1 MRLRLRTRIALSFAL
16 LSFVIASVISAILYL
31 YASDYLIGQRQ
42 NAALTRAVLDARAA
56 ANGLATGASPEAA
69 LALVPS
75 VGTSVQLL
83 NAGGEWFG
91 PTNEIVPDR
100 LPEALLAQARPS
112 GASQRIAV
120 AGTPWFAVA
129 IPAGPGM
136 YVEVF
141 PLRDLDAI
149 LRGVAWV
156 LIAMSLL
163 AAGVGWVIGRVAFGR
178 ILGPVR
184 RLGGGARRIADGQLD
199 TRIPLTG
206 DPDLD
211 PIASSFNEMA
221 HAVQERIEREQR
233 FSANVSHEL
242 RSPLTAIQGTAE
254 LLESRGDRLPDRER
268 SLVVVLGG
276 QVRRLSQMLLD
287 LLEIS
292 RIQGDDPAEWEMVD
306 VASLCREV
314 LAHRGLAESLVVGA
328 QPLLRTDARRL
339 ERIVGNL
346 VDNAERHGHGVVQV
360 GIVATD
366 RDVVIYVDDAG
377 PGIED
382 DVRERLFEPFARG
395 SSAEPTAG
403 AGLGLAIV
411 REQAGAL
418 GGAVIVEASP
428 QLGARFTARL
438 PVTEEAT

>member
-1 MRLRLRTRIALSFAL
+1 MRLRLRTRIALSFASI
-16 LSFVIASVISAILYL
+16 SFVIASVISAILYL

-56 ANGLATGASPEAA
+56 ADGLASGAAA
-69 LALVPS
+69 AGALGLVPS

-83 NAGGEWFG
+83 AVDGAWFG
-91 PTNEIVPDR
+91 PTDEIAPDL
-100 LPEALLAQARPS
+100 LPGALLAQARPA
-112 GASQRIAV
+112 GASQRISV
-120 AGTPWFAVA
+120 SGTPWFAVA

-141 PLRDLDAI
+141 PLRDLDAT

-156 LIAMSLL
+156 LVAMSVL
-163 AAGVGWVIGRVAFGR
+163 AAVVGWVIGRVAFGR

-184 RLGGGARRIADGQLD
+184 RLGGGARRIADGQLS

-233 FSANVSHEL
+233 FSGNVSHEL

-268 SLVVVLGG
+268 SLVAVLGG

-292 RIQGDDPAEWEMVD
+292 RIQADDPAEWEMVD
-306 VASLCREV
+306 VAALCREV
-314 LAHRGLAESLVVGA
+314 LGHRGLDDSLVVGA
-328 QPLLRTDARRL
+328 RPLLRTDARRL

-360 GIVATD
+360 GIAATGS
-366 RDVVIYVDDAG
+366 DVTICVDDAG

-395 SSAEPTAG
+395 SSAEPAAG

-418 GGAVIVEASP
+418 GADVVVEASP
-428 QLGARFTARL
+428 QGGARFTARL
-438 PVTEEAT
+438 PATEESP